1 MSQKTSEFTS
11 SLKNHFN
18 PFTGVA
24 KLAADQIE
32 SVEGYTERSPSKI
45 NGNWYQAKTH
55 VIDEPEN
62 DQDGDFIDK
71 VFLNLEHY
79 IQENFENENIYLTE
93 IDIQYALAT
102 GDGNEPDFQ
111 KFDGVI
117 IRLIIESEEYEAGLQ
132 EIGSVSDVENLLR
145 EHDSKLKEKNDF
157 SIDVGYGFGEL
168 GLDDQLEDI
177 KVDNQLSFKGDSWT
191 GFYLGFRANDDA
203 DSLEDASSID
213 YELKSRK
220 FVREDDGQVYEVL

>member
-1 MSQKTSEFTS
+1 MSQETSEFTS
-11 SLKNHFN
+11 GLKKHFN

-24 KLAADQIE
+24 KLAAEKIE
-32 SVEGYTERSPSKI
+32 RVEGYTERSPSKI

-55 VIDEPEN
+55 VIDEPKN

-71 VFLNLEHY
+71 VFSNLEDY

-93 IDIQYALAT
+93 VDVQYALA
-102 GDGNEPDFQ
+102 GEESSEPDFQ

-117 IRLIIESEEYEAGLQ
+117 VRLIVENDEFKADLQ
-132 EIGSVSDVENLLR
+132 EVGSVSDVENLLR

-157 SIDVGYGFGEL
+157 SIDLGYGFGEL

-203 DSLEDASSID
+203 DSLENASSID

-220 FVREDDGQVYEVL
+220 FVREDDGQVYEVV

>member
-24 KLAADQIE
+24 KLAAEQID
-32 SVEGYTERSPSKI
+32 SVEGDTEKSPSKI

-62 DQDGDFIDK
+62 DQEGDFIDK
-71 VFLNLEHY
+71 VFLNLDQY

-93 IDIQYALAT
+93 VDVQYALAS
-102 GDGNEPDFQ
+102 GEDSEPDFQ

-117 IRLIIESEEYEAGLQ
+117 VRLIVENGEYDADLQ

-157 SIDVGYGFGEL
+157 LIDVGYGFGEL

-177 KVDNQLSFKGDSWT
+177 KVDKQLSLKGDSWT
-191 GFYLGFRANDDA
+191 GFYLGFRADEDA